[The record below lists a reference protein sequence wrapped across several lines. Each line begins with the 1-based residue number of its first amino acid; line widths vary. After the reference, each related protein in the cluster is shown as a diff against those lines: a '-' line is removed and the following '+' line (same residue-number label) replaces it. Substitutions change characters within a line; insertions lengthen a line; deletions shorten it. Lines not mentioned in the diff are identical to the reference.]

1 MSNFKIKIDTKK
13 FEINLNKQLEKIVYE
28 QQKEL
33 ILKNKIEKGDND
45 MNILPQKEE
54 ELLQIILNK
63 YDENEEMNVNGSSE
77 ELPKNMRFGLK
88 DIFNTLKLYN
98 YIAEWNFYIG
108 GEWFV
113 VLNQEGIDYF
123 EKKGM
128 RQELFDELADNEKSL
143 LREIIDTETKGENI
157 SELLANKVDSDEK
170 DIVRSIIGSLRKNG
184 LLNVSWA
191 SDTVYNA
198 SLTNPGRTYFEREEK
213 YLKRIESNKS
223 NIYNFGDISID
234 RGNFVAGDVVNS
246 VLNVDSHITRI
257 EKDIEEKAD
266 DDDKENLKET
276 LEEAKKIMENI
287 KNEEQSDSDST
298 GIGLENVNK
307 RLELYYKKENLFKID
322 SDGAMCGTTATIIIP
337 KEEEVF

>member
-1 MSNFKIKIDTKK
+1 MSNFKIKIDMKK
-13 FEINLNKQLEKIVYE
+13 FEKKLNKQLEKIVYG

-33 ILKNKIEKGDND
+33 ILKNKIEKGDNE
-45 MNILPQKEE
+45 MEILPQKEE

-63 YDENEEMNVNGSSE
+63 YDGNEEMNVNGSSE
-77 ELPKNMRFGLK
+77 ELQKNMRFGLK

-108 GEWFV
+108 GEWVV

-128 RQELFDELADNEKSL
+128 RQELFEELADNEKNL
-143 LREIIDTETKGENI
+143 LKEIIETEKNRGSI
-157 SELLANKVDSDEK
+157 SELLANKIDLDEK

-213 YLKRIESNKS
+213 YLKRMESNKS

-246 VLNVDSHITRI
+246 VLNVDSHITQI
-257 EKDIEEKAD
+257 EKDIEEKTD
-266 DDDKENLKET
+266 DDDKENLKEI
-276 LEEAKKIMENI
+276 LEDAKEIMENI
-287 KNEEQSDSDST
+287 KNNGVIEKRKGFFKKLTEHANRY
-298 GIGLENVNK
+298 GWFYAEIVNLIGTAVLT
-307 RLELYYKKENLFKID
+307 KI
-322 SDGAMCGTTATIIIP
+322 GG
-337 KEEEVF
+337 

>member
-13 FEINLNKQLEKIVYE
+13 LEKNLNKQLEKIVYE

-33 ILKNKIEKGDND
+33 MLENKMEKGDD
-45 MNILPQKEE
+45 KMNILPKKEE

-63 YDENEEMNVNGSSE
+63 YDGNEEMNVSGSSK

-88 DIFNTLKLYN
+88 DIFNTLKIYN

-113 VLNQEGIDYF
+113 VLNQEGIEYF

-128 RQELFDELADNEKSL
+128 RQELFEELADNERKL
-143 LREIIDTETKGENI
+143 LKEIIDTENNKGNI
-157 SELLANKVDSDEK
+157 SDMLANKVDLDEN
-170 DIVRSIIGSLRKNG
+170 DLVRSIIGSLRKNG

-191 SDTVYNA
+191 SDTVYDA
-198 SLTNPGRTYFEREEK
+198 SLTNSGRTYFEREEK
-213 YLKRIESNKS
+213 YLERMESNKS

-246 VLNVDSHITRI
+246 VLNVDSHITQI
-257 EKDIEEKAD
+257 EKDIAEKAN
-266 DDDKENLKET
+266 DDDKENLKEI
-276 LEEAKKIMENI
+276 LEDAKEIIENI
-287 KNEEQSDSDST
+287 KNNGVIEKRKGFFKKLTEHANKY
-298 GIGLENVNK
+298 GWFYAEIVNLIGTAVLT
-307 RLELYYKKENLFKID
+307 KI
-322 SDGAMCGTTATIIIP
+322 GG
-337 KEEEVF
+337 

>member
-13 FEINLNKQLEKIVYE
+13 FEKNLNKQLEKIVYE
-28 QQKEL
+28 QQKEVM
-33 ILKNKIEKGDND
+33 LKNKIEEGDNK

-63 YDENEEMNVNGSSE
+63 YDGNEEMNVNVSSE

-88 DIFNTLKLYN
+88 DIFNTLKIYN

-113 VLNQEGIDYF
+113 VLNQEGIEYF

-128 RQELFDELADNEKSL
+128 RQELFEELADNERKL
-143 LREIIDTETKGENI
+143 LKEIIDTENNEGNI
-157 SELLANKVDSDEK
+157 SELLANKIDSDEK
-170 DIVRSIIGSLRKNG
+170 DILRSIIGSLRKNG

-213 YLKRIESNKS
+213 YLKRMESNKS

-246 VLNVDSHITRI
+246 VLNVNSHITQI
-257 EKDIEEKAD
+257 EKEIEEKAD
-266 DDDKENLKET
+266 DDDRENLKEI
-276 LEEAKKIMENI
+276 LEDAKEIMENI
-287 KNEEQSDSDST
+287 KNNGVIEKRKGFFKKLTEHANKY
-298 GIGLENVNK
+298 GWFYAEIVNLIGTAVLA
-307 RLELYYKKENLFKID
+307 KI
-322 SDGAMCGTTATIIIP
+322 GG
-337 KEEEVF
+337 

>member
-13 FEINLNKQLEKIVYE
+13 IEKNLNKQLEKIVYE

-33 ILKNKIEKGDND
+33 ILKNKIEKSDNE
-45 MNILPQKEE
+45 MTILPQKEE
-54 ELLQIILNK
+54 ELLQIMLNK
-63 YDENEEMNVNGSSE
+63 YDGNEEMNVNGNIE
-77 ELPKNMRFGLK
+77 DLPKNMRFGLK

-128 RQELFDELADNEKSL
+128 RPELFEELADNEKKL
-143 LREIIDTETKGENI
+143 LKEIIDTETNGGNI

-170 DIVRSIIGSLRKNG
+170 DIVRSVIGSLRKNG

-191 SDTVYNA
+191 SNTVYNA

-213 YLKRIESNKS
+213 YLKRMESKKS
-223 NIYNFGDISID
+223 NIYNFGDISVD
-234 RGNFVAGDVVNS
+234 GGNFIAGDVVNS
-246 VLNVDSHITRI
+246 VLKVDRHITQI
-257 EKDIEEKAD
+257 EKEIEEKAD
-266 DDDKENLKET
+266 DNDKESLKAI
-276 LEEAKKIMENI
+276 LEDAKEIMENI
-287 KNEEQSDSDST
+287 KNNGVIEKRKGFFKKLTEHANKY
-298 GIGLENVNK
+298 GWFYAEIVNLIGTAVLT
-307 RLELYYKKENLFKID
+307 KI
-322 SDGAMCGTTATIIIP
+322 GG
-337 KEEEVF
+337 

>member
-13 FEINLNKQLEKIVYE
+13 FEKNLNKQLEKIVYE
-28 QQKEL
+28 QQKEVM
-33 ILKNKIEKGDND
+33 LKNKIEEGDNK

-63 YDENEEMNVNGSSE
+63 YDGNEEMNVNVSSE

-88 DIFNTLKLYN
+88 DIFNTLKIYN

-113 VLNQEGIDYF
+113 VLNQEGIEYF

-128 RQELFDELADNEKSL
+128 RQELFEELADNERKL
-143 LREIIDTETKGENI
+143 LKEIIDTENNEGNI
-157 SELLANKVDSDEK
+157 SELLANKIDSDEK
-170 DIVRSIIGSLRKNG
+170 DILRSIIGSLRKNG

-213 YLKRIESNKS
+213 YLKRMESNKS

-246 VLNVDSHITRI
+246 VLNVNSHITQI
-257 EKDIEEKAD
+257 EKEIAEKAED
-266 DDDKENLKET
+266 DDRENLKEI
-276 LEEAKKIMENI
+276 LEDAKEIMENI
-287 KNEEQSDSDST
+287 KNNGVIEKRKGFFKKLTEHANKY
-298 GIGLENVNK
+298 GWFYAEIINLIGTAVLA
-307 RLELYYKKENLFKID
+307 KI
-322 SDGAMCGTTATIIIP
+322 GG
-337 KEEEVF
+337 

>member
-1 MSNFKIKIDTKK
+1 MKKIEKD
-13 FEINLNKQLEKIVYE
+13 LNKQLEKIAYE

-33 ILKNKIEKGDND
+33 ILKNKIEKGDNE
-45 MNILPQKEE
+45 MTILPQKEE

-63 YDENEEMNVNGSSE
+63 YDGNEEMNVNGNTE
-77 ELPKNMRFGLK
+77 DLPKNMRFGLK

-128 RQELFDELADNEKSL
+128 RQELFEELADNEKKL
-143 LREIIDTETKGENI
+143 LKEIVDTEANGGNI

-170 DIVRSIIGSLRKNG
+170 DIVRSVIGSLRKNG

-191 SDTVYNA
+191 SGTVYNA

-213 YLKRIESNKS
+213 YLKRMESNKS

-234 RGNFVAGDVVNS
+234 GGNFVAGDVVNS
-246 VLNVDSHITRI
+246 VLKVDRHITQI
-257 EKDIEEKAD
+257 EKEIEEKAD
-266 DDDKENLKET
+266 DNDKENLKT
-276 LEEAKKIMENI
+276 ILEDAKEIMENI
-287 KNEEQSDSDST
+287 KNNGVIEKRKGFFKKLTEHANKY
-298 GIGLENVNK
+298 GWFYAEIVNLIGTAVLT
-307 RLELYYKKENLFKID
+307 KI
-322 SDGAMCGTTATIIIP
+322 GG
-337 KEEEVF
+337 

>member
-1 MSNFKIKIDTKK
+1 MSNFKIKINTKK
-13 FEINLNKQLEKIVYE
+13 LEKIVYE
-28 QQKEL
+28 QQKKL

-63 YDENEEMNVNGSSE
+63 YDGNEEMNVNGSSE
-77 ELPKNMRFGLK
+77 ELPPNMRFGLK

-128 RQELFDELADNEKSL
+128 RQELFDELADNEKRL
-143 LREIIDTETKGENI
+143 LKEIIDTETNGGNI
-157 SELLANKVDSDEK
+157 SELLANMVDLDEK
-170 DIVRSIIGSLRKNG
+170 GIVRSIIGSLRKNG

-198 SLTNPGRTYFEREEK
+198 SLTNPGRTYFEREKK
-213 YLKRIESNKS
+213 YLKRMESNKS

-246 VLNVDSHITRI
+246 VLNVDSHITQV

-266 DDDKENLKET
+266 DDDKENLKKT
-276 LEEAKKIMENI
+276 LEEAKEIMENI
-287 KNEEQSDSDST
+287 KNNGTIEKRKGFFKKLTEHANKY
-298 GIGLENVNK
+298 GWFYAEIVNLIGTAVLT
-307 RLELYYKKENLFKID
+307 KI
-322 SDGAMCGTTATIIIP
+322 GG
-337 KEEEVF
+337 

>member
-13 FEINLNKQLEKIVYE
+13 FEKNLNKQFEKIVYE

-33 ILKNKIEKGDND
+33 MLKNKIEKGDNK

-54 ELLQIILNK
+54 RLLQIILNK
-63 YDENEEMNVNGSSE
+63 YDGNEEMNVNGSSE

-246 VLNVDSHITRI
+246 VLNVDSHITQI
-257 EKDIEEKAD
+257 EKDIKEKAD
-266 DDDKENLKET
+266 VDDKKNLKEI
-276 LEEAKKIMENI
+276 LEDAKEIMENI
-287 KNEEQSDSDST
+287 KNNGVIEKRKGFFKKLTEHANKY
-298 GIGLENVNK
+298 GWFYAEIVNLIGTAVLT
-307 RLELYYKKENLFKID
+307 KI
-322 SDGAMCGTTATIIIP
+322 GG
-337 KEEEVF
+337 

>member
-13 FEINLNKQLEKIVYE
+13 FEKNLNKQLEKIVYE

-63 YDENEEMNVNGSSE
+63 YDGNEEMNVNGSSE

-157 SELLANKVDSDEK
+157 CELLANKIDLDEK
-170 DIVRSIIGSLRKNG
+170 DIVRSIIDSLKRNG

-191 SDTVYNA
+191 DDNVYNA
-198 SLTNPGRTYFEREEK
+198 SLTNSGRTYFEREEK
-213 YLKRIESNKS
+213 YLKRMESNKS
-223 NIYNFGDISID
+223 NIYNFGDIRID

-246 VLNVDSHITRI
+246 VLNVDSHVTRI
-257 EKDIEEKAD
+257 EKDIEAKAN
-266 DDDKENLKET
+266 DDDKESLKEI
-276 LEEAKKIMENI
+276 LEDAKEIMENI
-287 KNEEQSDSDST
+287 KNNGVIEKRKVFFKKLTEHANKY
-298 GIGLENVNK
+298 GWFYAEIVNLIGTAVLT
-307 RLELYYKKENLFKID
+307 KI
-322 SDGAMCGTTATIIIP
+322 GG
-337 KEEEVF
+337 

>member
-1 MSNFKIKIDTKK
+1 MSNFKIKIDMKK
-13 FEINLNKQLEKIVYE
+13 IEKDLNKQLEKIAYE

-33 ILKNKIEKGDND
+33 ILKNKIEKGDNE
-45 MNILPQKEE
+45 MTILPQKEE

-63 YDENEEMNVNGSSE
+63 YDGNEEMNVNGNTE
-77 ELPKNMRFGLK
+77 DLPKNMRFGLK

-128 RQELFDELADNEKSL
+128 RQELFEELADNEKKL
-143 LREIIDTETKGENI
+143 LKEIVDTEANGGNI

-170 DIVRSIIGSLRKNG
+170 DIVRSVIGSLRKNG

-213 YLKRIESNKS
+213 YLKRMESNKS

-234 RGNFVAGDVVNS
+234 GGNFVAGDVVNS
-246 VLNVDSHITRI
+246 VLKVDRHITQI
-257 EKDIEEKAD
+257 EKEIEEKAD
-266 DDDKENLKET
+266 DNDKENLKT
-276 LEEAKKIMENI
+276 ILEDAKEIMENI
-287 KNEEQSDSDST
+287 KNNGVIEKRKGFFKKLTEHANKY
-298 GIGLENVNK
+298 GWFYAEIVNLIGTAVLT
-307 RLELYYKKENLFKID
+307 KI
-322 SDGAMCGTTATIIIP
+322 GG
-337 KEEEVF
+337 

>member
-13 FEINLNKQLEKIVYE
+13 LEKNLNKQLEKIVYE

-63 YDENEEMNVNGSSE
+63 YDGNEEMSVNGSSE

-128 RQELFDELADNEKSL
+128 RQELFDELADNEKRL
-143 LREIIDTETKGENI
+143 LKEIIDTETNGGNI
-157 SELLANKVDSDEK
+157 SELLANMVDLDEK

-198 SLTNPGRTYFEREEK
+198 SLTNPGRTYFEREKK
-213 YLKRIESNKS
+213 YLKRMESNKS

-246 VLNVDSHITRI
+246 VLNVDSHITQV

-287 KNEEQSDSDST
+287 KNNGAIEKRKGFFKKLTEHANKY
-298 GIGLENVNK
+298 GWFYAEIVNLIGTAVLA
-307 RLELYYKKENLFKID
+307 KI
-322 SDGAMCGTTATIIIP
+322 GG
-337 KEEEVF
+337 

>member
-1 MSNFKIKIDTKK
+1 MSNFKIKIDMKK
-13 FEINLNKQLEKIVYE
+13 FEKDLNKQLEKIVYE
-28 QQKEL
+28 QQKEFM
-33 ILKNKIEKGDND
+33 LKNKIEKGDNE
-45 MNILPQKEE
+45 MTILPQKEE

-63 YDENEEMNVNGSSE
+63 YDGNEEMNVNGNST

-123 EKKGM
+123 GKKGM
-128 RQELFDELADNEKSL
+128 RQELFEELADNEKKL
-143 LREIIDTETKGENI
+143 LKEIVETEANGGNI
-157 SELLANKVDSDEK
+157 SELLANKVDLDEK
-170 DIVRSIIGSLRKNG
+170 DIVRGIIGSLRKNG

-198 SLTNPGRTYFEREEK
+198 SLTNPGRTYFEREAK
-213 YLKRIESNKS
+213 YLKRMESNKN

-246 VLNVDSHITRI
+246 VLNVDSHIAQI
-257 EKDIEEKAD
+257 EKDITDKAED
-266 DDDKENLKET
+266 NDKEKLKEI
-276 LEEAKKIMENI
+276 LEEAKEIMENI
-287 KNEEQSDSDST
+287 NNN
-298 GIGLENVNK
+298 GIIEKRKGFFKKLTEHATKYGWFYAEIVN
-307 RLELYYKKENLFKID
+307 LIGTAVLTKI
-322 SDGAMCGTTATIIIP
+322 GG
-337 KEEEVF
+337 

>member
-1 MSNFKIKIDTKK
+1 MSNFKIKIDMKK
-13 FEINLNKQLEKIVYE
+13 YEKDLNKQLEKIVYE

-33 ILKNKIEKGDND
+33 ILKNKIEKGDNE
-45 MNILPQKEE
+45 MTILPQKEE

-63 YDENEEMNVNGSSE
+63 YDGNEEMNVNGNST

-88 DIFNTLKLYN
+88 DIFNTLKIYN

-128 RQELFDELADNEKSL
+128 RQELFEELAENERKL
-143 LREIIDTETKGENI
+143 LKEIIEADEKNENI
-157 SELLANKVDSDEK
+157 NQLIEDKLKDDKKNIIKEIIHGLDS
-170 DIVRSIIGSLRKNG
+170 NG
-184 LLNVSWA
+184 LVNVFWA
-191 SDTVYNA
+191 DNIPYRV

-213 YLKRIESNKS
+213 YLKRMESNKN

-257 EKDIEEKAD
+257 EKDIADKAED
-266 DDDKENLKET
+266 NDKEKLKEI
-276 LEEAKKIMENI
+276 LEEAKEIMENI
-287 KNEEQSDSDST
+287 NNN
-298 GIGLENVNK
+298 GIIEKRKGFFKKLTEHATKYGWFYAEIVN
-307 RLELYYKKENLFKID
+307 LIGTAVLTKI
-322 SDGAMCGTTATIIIP
+322 GG
-337 KEEEVF
+337 

>member
-13 FEINLNKQLEKIVYE
+13 FEKNLNKQLEKIVYE
-28 QQKEL
+28 QQKEVM
-33 ILKNKIEKGDND
+33 LKNKIEEGDNK

-63 YDENEEMNVNGSSE
+63 YDGNEEMNVNGSSE

-88 DIFNTLKLYN
+88 DIFNTLKIYN

-113 VLNQEGIDYF
+113 VLNQEGIEYF

-128 RQELFDELADNEKSL
+128 RQELFEELADNERKL
-143 LREIIDTETKGENI
+143 LKEIIDTENNEGNI
-157 SELLANKVDSDEK
+157 SELLANKIDSDEK
-170 DIVRSIIGSLRKNG
+170 DILRSIIGSLRKNG

-198 SLTNPGRTYFEREEK
+198 SLTNPGRTYFEREKK
-213 YLKRIESNKS
+213 YLKRMESNKS

-246 VLNVDSHITRI
+246 VLNVNSHITQI
-257 EKDIEEKAD
+257 EKEIEEKAD
-266 DDDKENLKET
+266 DDDRENLKEI
-276 LEEAKKIMENI
+276 LEDAKEIMENI
-287 KNEEQSDSDST
+287 KNNGVIEKRKGFFKKLTEHANKY
-298 GIGLENVNK
+298 GWFYAEIVNLIGTAVLA
-307 RLELYYKKENLFKID
+307 KI
-322 SDGAMCGTTATIIIP
+322 GG
-337 KEEEVF
+337 

>member
-13 FEINLNKQLEKIVYE
+13 FEKNLNKQLEKIVYE
-28 QQKEL
+28 QQKEVM
-33 ILKNKIEKGDND
+33 LKNKIEEGDNK

-63 YDENEEMNVNGSSE
+63 YDGNEEMNVNGSSE
-77 ELPKNMRFGLK
+77 ELPRNMRFGLK
-88 DIFNTLKLYN
+88 DIFNTLKIYN

-113 VLNQEGIDYF
+113 VLNQEGIEYF

-128 RQELFDELADNEKSL
+128 RQELFEELADNERKL
-143 LREIIDTETKGENI
+143 LKEIIDTENNEGNI
-157 SELLANKVDSDEK
+157 SELLANKIDSDEK
-170 DIVRSIIGSLRKNG
+170 DILRSIIGSLRKNG

-213 YLKRIESNKS
+213 YLKRMESNKS

-246 VLNVDSHITRI
+246 VLNVNSHITQI
-257 EKDIEEKAD
+257 EKEIEEKAD
-266 DDDKENLKET
+266 DDDRENLKEI
-276 LEEAKKIMENI
+276 LEDAKEIMENI
-287 KNEEQSDSDST
+287 KNNGVIEKRKGFFKKLTEHANKY
-298 GIGLENVNK
+298 GWFYAEIVNLIGTAVLA
-307 RLELYYKKENLFKID
+307 KI
-322 SDGAMCGTTATIIIP
+322 GG
-337 KEEEVF
+337 

>member
-1 MSNFKIKIDTKK
+1 MSNFKIKIDMKK
-13 FEINLNKQLEKIVYE
+13 IEKDLNKQLEKIVYE
-28 QQKEL
+28 QQREL
-33 ILKNKIEKGDND
+33 IIKNKIEKGDNE
-45 MNILPQKEE
+45 MTILPQKEE

-63 YDENEEMNVNGSSE
+63 YDGNEEMNVNGNTE
-77 ELPKNMRFGLK
+77 DLPKNMRFGLK

-128 RQELFDELADNEKSL
+128 RQELFEELADNEKKL
-143 LREIIDTETKGENI
+143 LKEIVDTEANGGNI

-170 DIVRSIIGSLRKNG
+170 DIVRSVIGSLRKNG

-213 YLKRIESNKS
+213 YLKRMESNKS

-234 RGNFVAGDVVNS
+234 GGNFVAGDVVNS
-246 VLNVDSHITRI
+246 VLKVDRHITQI
-257 EKDIEEKAD
+257 EKEIEEKAD
-266 DDDKENLKET
+266 DNDKENLKT
-276 LEEAKKIMENI
+276 ILEDAKEIMENI
-287 KNEEQSDSDST
+287 KNNGVIEKRKGFFKKLTEHANKY
-298 GIGLENVNK
+298 GWFYAEIVNLIGTAVLT
-307 RLELYYKKENLFKID
+307 KI
-322 SDGAMCGTTATIIIP
+322 GG
-337 KEEEVF
+337 

>member
-1 MSNFKIKIDTKK
+1 MSNFKIKIDMKK
-13 FEINLNKQLEKIVYE
+13 IEKDLNKQLEKIAYE

-33 ILKNKIEKGDND
+33 ILKNKIEKGDNE
-45 MNILPQKEE
+45 MTILPQKEE

-63 YDENEEMNVNGSSE
+63 YDGNEEMNVNGNTE
-77 ELPKNMRFGLK
+77 DLPKNMRFGLK

-128 RQELFDELADNEKSL
+128 RQELFEELADNEKKL
-143 LREIIDTETKGENI
+143 LKEIVDTEANGGNI

-170 DIVRSIIGSLRKNG
+170 DIVRSVIGSLRKNG

-191 SDTVYNA
+191 SGTVYNA

-213 YLKRIESNKS
+213 YLKRMESNKS

-234 RGNFVAGDVVNS
+234 GGNFVAGDVVNS
-246 VLNVDSHITRI
+246 VLKVDRHITQI
-257 EKDIEEKAD
+257 EKEIEEKAD
-266 DDDKENLKET
+266 DDDKENLKEI
-276 LEEAKKIMENI
+276 LEDTKEIMENI
-287 KNEEQSDSDST
+287 KNNGVIEKRKGFFKKLTEHANKY
-298 GIGLENVNK
+298 GWLYAEIVNLIGTAVLT
-307 RLELYYKKENLFKID
+307 KI
-322 SDGAMCGTTATIIIP
+322 GG
-337 KEEEVF
+337 

>member
-13 FEINLNKQLEKIVYE
+13 IEKNLNKQLEKIVYE

-33 ILKNKIEKGDND
+33 ILKNKIEKSDNE
-45 MNILPQKEE
+45 MTILPQKEE
-54 ELLQIILNK
+54 ELLQIMLNK
-63 YDENEEMNVNGSSE
+63 YDGNEEMNVNGNIE
-77 ELPKNMRFGLK
+77 DLPKNMRFGLK

-128 RQELFDELADNEKSL
+128 RPELFEELADNEKKL
-143 LREIIDTETKGENI
+143 LKEIIDTETNGGNI

-170 DIVRSIIGSLRKNG
+170 DILRSVIGSLRKNG

-191 SDTVYNA
+191 SNIVYNA

-213 YLKRIESNKS
+213 YLKRMESNKS
-223 NIYNFGDISID
+223 NIYNFGDISVD
-234 RGNFVAGDVVNS
+234 GGNFIAGDVVNS
-246 VLNVDSHITRI
+246 VLKVDRHITQI
-257 EKDIEEKAD
+257 EKEIEEKAD
-266 DDDKENLKET
+266 DNDKESLKAI
-276 LEEAKKIMENI
+276 LEDAKEIMENI
-287 KNEEQSDSDST
+287 KNNGVIEKRKGFFKKLTEHANKY
-298 GIGLENVNK
+298 GWFYAEIVNLIGTAVLT
-307 RLELYYKKENLFKID
+307 KI
-322 SDGAMCGTTATIIIP
+322 GG
-337 KEEEVF
+337 

>member
-1 MSNFKIKIDTKK
+1 M
-13 FEINLNKQLEKIVYE
+13 
-28 QQKEL
+28 
-33 ILKNKIEKGDND
+33 LKNKIEEGDNK

-63 YDENEEMNVNGSSE
+63 YDGNEEMNVNGSSE

-88 DIFNTLKLYN
+88 DIFNTLKIYN

-113 VLNQEGIDYF
+113 VLNQEGIEYF

-128 RQELFDELADNEKSL
+128 RQELFEELADNERKL
-143 LREIIDTETKGENI
+143 LKEIIDTENNEGNI
-157 SELLANKVDSDEK
+157 SELLANKIDSDEK
-170 DIVRSIIGSLRKNG
+170 DILRSIIGSLRKNG

-213 YLKRIESNKS
+213 YLKRMESNKS

-246 VLNVDSHITRI
+246 VLNVNSHITQI
-257 EKDIEEKAD
+257 EKEIEEKAD
-266 DDDKENLKET
+266 DDDRENLKEI
-276 LEEAKKIMENI
+276 LEDAKEIMENI
-287 KNEEQSDSDST
+287 KNNGVIEKRKGFFKKLTEHANKY
-298 GIGLENVNK
+298 GWFYAEIVNLIGTAVLA
-307 RLELYYKKENLFKID
+307 KI
-322 SDGAMCGTTATIIIP
+322 GG
-337 KEEEVF
+337 